1 MNASLSLKPRN
12 VKPETLTS
20 LTRGPVSS
28 PVSKFTS
35 PTTQIARQGEST
47 LAVVGASITASSPR
61 SLIPFLRITT
71 SSRCTP
77 RTTMVSPG
85 SATFTAFWIDSPGP
99 TTELSAPAEPIAARA
114 TPPATTTVT
123 AIVVMRSIARRIV
136 FLLSRRSR
144 CLLPLPR
151 GGRQRGLHRRPSQRV
166 MVDPYRVRSCSIP
179 LRSFRRYPSRPRRF
193 SHPQRWSP
201 PCQPQQEGSG
211 FVGEPLQPVQVPA
224 LGAPQHPPTL
234 IQYRLP
240 VFELLLVV
248 AGAVLPRR
256 ALIDPPRFCRPLC
269 QPRHMQ
275 QVPCGRPEEAGTG
288 RYVRL
293 TDRVGPILEVLSD
306 RRLVG
311 GPPEPYVAV
320 IVHAVALLGMFRSVW
335 IVPQAPRH
343 SQRRSKQRRKQ
354 SPRKACYDVLGL
366 YERFGI
372 RKR

>member
-35 PTTQIARQGEST
+35 PATQIARQGEST

-61 SLIPFLRITT
+61 SLIPFLRIIT

-77 RTTMVSPG
+77 HTTIVSPG

-99 TTELSAPAEPIAARA
+99 TTELSAPAEPIAAKA

-166 MVDPYRVRSCSIP
+166 MVDPYRVRSCC
-179 LRSFRRYPSRPRRF
+179 RYPSRPRRF

-224 LGAPQHPPTL
+224 LGAPQ
-234 IQYRLP
+234 
-240 VFELLLVV
+240 
-248 AGAVLPRR
+248 
-256 ALIDPPRFCRPLC
+256 
-269 QPRHMQ
+269 
-275 QVPCGRPEEAGTG
+275 
-288 RYVRL
+288 
-293 TDRVGPILEVLSD
+293 
-306 RRLVG
+306 
-311 GPPEPYVAV
+311 
-320 IVHAVALLGMFRSVW
+320 
-335 IVPQAPRH
+335 
-343 SQRRSKQRRKQ
+343 
-354 SPRKACYDVLGL
+354 
-366 YERFGI
+366 
-372 RKR
+372 